1 MNDFI
6 VEVTQKPGSI
16 VCNFDEIETALKNQM
31 QAYADLEVTED
42 NIPERKKDIATL
54 RKIKDA
60 VDSKRKEVKKTF
72 SEPLTEF
79 ETKVK
84 NLTGILDTEIIRI
97 DRQIK
102 EFDHKRI
109 EEKQKHIQELYDQN
123 VGEFAEYLPLSAIKS
138 SKWDNKTC
146 SDNEIISDIQMAKI
160 KVMGD
165 IQAIKA
171 LGSEIED
178 KLLATYKANGNVLAT
193 AVQKNTEYL
202 EAKKAAEERLR
213 AEAER
218 KAQEEA
224 RRAQEEAQMAAELVK
239 KTEPVVE
246 SKDEYPFP
254 EQFETEP
261 VIVIRVT
268 GHENIDAL
276 RTFLDMSEIPYEEV
290 QA

>member
-6 VEVTQKPGSI
+6 VEVTQHPGTIS
-16 VCNFDEIETALKNQM
+16 CNFDEIETALKNQM

-60 VDSKRKEVKKTF
+60 VDSKRKEVKRTF
-72 SEPLTEF
+72 SEPLTAF
-79 ETKVK
+79 EAKVK

-109 EEKQKHIQELYDQN
+109 EEKQKHIQELYEQN
-123 VGEFAEYLPLSAIKS
+123 VGEFAEFLPLHILKS

-160 KVMGD
+160 KVSGD

-171 LGSEIED
+171 LGSEIEE
-178 KLLATYKANGNVLAT
+178 KLIATYKANGNILA
-193 AVQKNTEYL
+193 AAIQKNTEYL
-202 EAKKAAEERLR
+202 DAKKAAEERLR
-213 AEAER
+213 IETER
-218 KAQEEA
+218 KEEA
-224 RRAQEEAQMAAELVK
+224 RRAAEEAQRAAELAK
-239 KTEPVVE
+239 QTEPVLE
-246 SKDEYPFP
+246 SKVE
-254 EQFETEP
+254 EEFETEP
-261 VIVIRVT
+261 VLVIRVT

>member
-6 VEVTQKPGSI
+6 VEVKQQPGSI
-16 VCNFDEIETALKNQM
+16 VCNFDEIESALKNQM

-60 VDSKRKEVKKTF
+60 VDTKRKEVKRAY

-97 DRQIK
+97 DRDIK
-102 EFDHKRI
+102 EYDRKRI
-109 EEKQKHIQELYDQN
+109 EEKQIHIKELYEQH
-123 VGEFAEYLPLSAIKS
+123 VGEYAEYLPLSIIKS

-146 SDNEIISDIQMAKI
+146 LDNEIISDIQTARL
-160 KVMGD
+160 KVRGD

-171 LGSEIED
+171 LGSEIEE
-178 KLLATYKANGNVLAT
+178 KLLATYKQNGNNLA
-193 AVQKNTEYL
+193 AAIKRNADYL
-202 EAKKAAEERLR
+202 DAKKAAEERMR
-213 AEAER
+213 
-218 KAQEEA
+218 AQEEA
-224 RRAQEEAQMAAELVK
+224 RKAAEEAQRAAELVK
-239 KTEPVVE
+239 NTTPAA
-246 SKDEYPFP
+246 DELPFP
-254 EQFETEP
+254 DVAPSIPEPYEP
-261 VIVIRVT
+261 VIVIRVS
-268 GHENIDAL
+268 GIENIDAL
-276 RTFLDMSEIPYEEV
+276 RTFLDMSNIPFEEV